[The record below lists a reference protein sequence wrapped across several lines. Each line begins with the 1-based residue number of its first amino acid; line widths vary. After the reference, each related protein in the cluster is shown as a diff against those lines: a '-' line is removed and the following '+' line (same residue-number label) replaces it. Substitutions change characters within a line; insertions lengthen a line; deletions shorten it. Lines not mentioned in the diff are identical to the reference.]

1 MQMKKY
7 LILLVLAVVCC
18 STVQAQRYYIPRYKK
33 QKEAREYEHFHADRK
48 FTVTLGASF
57 DMNLGMQNYINLD
70 NDAAAVRYDEEP
82 KLPAVT
88 TTLGVSYLVS
98 PHFVAGL
105 EAGYSFSNENHII
118 PAYGTFKW
126 YYGKEKHPHRVR
138 WFNYVNVG
146 PQFYTG
152 SKYKDIGALAAAG
165 GGIRMVMAKSL
176 RMDLYVGYRMSL
188 ARPKASTSGTYDV
201 PASAVTYHQY
211 MHGIQ
216 VGFNIMMF

>member
-33 QKEAREYEHFHADRK
+33 QKEAREYEHFRSERK

-57 DMNLGMQNYINLD
+57 DMNLGVQNYINLEND
-70 NDAAAVRYDEEP
+70 DAAVTYDQKP
-82 KLPAVT
+82 KLPAAT
-88 TTLGVSYLVS
+88 TTLGVGYRVS
-98 PHFVAGL
+98 NNFVAGI
-105 EAGYSFSNENHII
+105 EVGYSFSNGNHII
-118 PAYGTFKW
+118 PAYGAFKW

-138 WFNYVNVG
+138 WFNYLNLG
-146 PQFYTG
+146 PQFNTSG
-152 SKYKDIGALAAAG
+152 KYHTIGALAAAG
-165 GGIRMVMAKSL
+165 GGIRLLMAGSL
-176 RMDLYVGYRMSL
+176 RMDLYAGYRMSL
-188 ARPKASTSGTYDV
+188 NRPKVNASGTYDV

-216 VGFNIMMF
+216 VGLNIMMF

>member
-70 NDAAAVRYDEEP
+70 NDAAAVRYDQEP

-138 WFNYVNVG
+138 WFNYLNVG

-152 SKYKDIGALAAAG
+152 SKYNVLYSSGFRYFINNASSPWAEIGNGYVRQSRL
-165 GGIRMVMAKSL
+165 MVTGANMAYYSHL
-176 RMDLYVGYRMSL
+176 FSDYFNAVAVLNSSR
-188 ARPKASTSGTYDV
+188 GTV
-201 PASAVTYHQY
+201 PS
-211 MHGIQ
+211 
-216 VGFNIMMF
+216 